1 MKDSSLSSTE
11 FDSIV
16 LGPSG
21 LEMTPSLISA
31 DSYSQ
36 RLTQRHDSIMM
47 TSFQLMKFDENQGQE

>member
-11 FDSIV
+11 VDSVV

-21 LEMTPSLISA
+21 LEMTLPLISA

-36 RLTQRHDSIMM
+36 RLTQRHDLIMM
-47 TSFQLMKFDENQGQE
+47 TSFSAHEI